1 MSSAA
6 TPGSAAPTQ
15 KHIYS
20 LTVCLL
26 GVISNARPVPS
37 ATFVTV
43 EDGNCVLFTE
53 TVTALFK
60 TNFRLDFPFDVEEF
74 LAFALIG

>member
-1 MSSAA
+1 MS
-6 TPGSAAPTQ
+6 
-15 KHIYS
+15 
-20 LTVCLL
+20 VL
-26 GVISNARPVPS
+26 GRYPPDRDVRFEKIEN
-37 ATFVTV
+37 F
-43 EDGNCVLFTE
+43 VLFTE

>member
-1 MSSAA
+1 MSVVLSV
-6 TPGSAAPTQ
+6 TPC
-15 KHIYS
+15 IEM
-20 LTVCLL
+20 
-26 GVISNARPVPS
+26 VIQTKV
-37 ATFVTV
+37 VV
-43 EDGNCVLFTE
+43 VVLFAE